1 MRRVF
6 AIAVLACLFAVP
18 ALASRHSAALRMPD
32 TVRVGDKKIPLG
44 DYEVSWSDSSEAEV
58 QVTFKQEGK
67 KAIVVPARV
76 VQESHDKAGSLTFEV
91 KGVSYLKQVNTNEA
105 TLVFQDPTD
114 IK

>member
-6 AIAVLACLFAVP
+6 VIAVLACLFAVP
-18 ALASRHSAALRMPD
+18 ALAAKHSAALWMPD

-44 DYEVSWSDSSEAEV
+44 DYEVSWSDSSEAQV

-76 VQESHDKAGSLTFEV
+76 VQESHDKVGVRMFEL
-91 KGVSYLKQVNTNEA
+91 KGVTYLKQVNTKEA
-105 TLVFQDPTD
+105 TLVIQDISD